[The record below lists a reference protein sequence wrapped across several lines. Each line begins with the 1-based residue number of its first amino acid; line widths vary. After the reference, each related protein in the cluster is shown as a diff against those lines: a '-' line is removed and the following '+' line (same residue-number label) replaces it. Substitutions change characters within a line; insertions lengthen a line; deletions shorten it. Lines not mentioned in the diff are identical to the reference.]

1 MNLPNDHPLS
11 PIMNTSAS
19 APYLLL
25 FRNTGPETH
34 AHLSPEER
42 QQLVLRWNAWYEG
55 LRAQGKAVDGRPLE
69 LVSRVVAGAGGSRVT
84 DGPFSEAKEAVGG
97 YVMLRV
103 SGMNEATEI
112 ARRHPGLEHGLII
125 EVRPMAETCHLGVTA
140 GPA

>member
-1 MNLPNDHPLS
+1 
-11 PIMNTSAS
+11 MNTPAS
-19 APYLLL
+19 SPFLLL

-69 LVSRVVAGAGGSRVT
+69 LVSRVVSGVGGSRVT

-97 YVMLRV
+97 YVMLQV

-112 ARRHPGLEHGLII
+112 ARRHPGLEHGLVI
-125 EVRPMAETCHLGVTA
+125 EVRPMAETCHLGVTS
-140 GPA
+140 GPACA

>member
-1 MNLPNDHPLS
+1 MN
-11 PIMNTSAS
+11 SAPAS
-19 APYLLL
+19 PYLLL

-34 AHLSPEER
+34 AQLSLDER
-42 QQLVLRWNAWYEG
+42 QELVVRWNAWYEG

-69 LVSRVVAGAGGSRVT
+69 LESRVVSGASGARVT

-103 SGMNEATEI
+103 SGLNEATEI

-125 EVRPMAETCHLGVTA
+125 EIRPVAETCHLGVTA
-140 GPA
+140 GPAA

>member
-1 MNLPNDHPLS
+1 MSTPP
-11 PIMNTSAS
+11 A

-34 AHLSPEER
+34 EHLSPDER
-42 QQLVLRWNAWYEG
+42 QDLVVRWNAWYEG

-69 LVSRVVAGAGGSRVT
+69 LESRVVSGAGGARVT

-97 YVMLRV
+97 YVMLHV
-103 SGMNEATEI
+103 SDLNEATEI
-112 ARRHPGLEHGLII
+112 ARCHPGLEHGLVI
-125 EVRPMAETCHLGVTA
+125 EVRPVAGTCHLGVVT

>member
-1 MNLPNDHPLS
+1 
-11 PIMNTSAS
+11 MNTDSS
-19 APYLLL
+19 TPYLLL

-34 AHLSPEER
+34 EHLTPDER
-42 QQLVLRWNAWYEG
+42 QRLVERWNAWYEG

-69 LVSRVVAGAGGSRVT
+69 LESRVVSGAGGSRVV
-84 DGPFSEAKEAVGG
+84 DGPFAEAKEAVGG

-125 EVRPMAETCHLGVTA
+125 EIRPMAETCHLGVVS
-140 GPA
+140 GPAA

>member
-1 MNLPNDHPLS
+1 
-11 PIMNTSAS
+11 MNTPAS
-19 APYLLL
+19 SPYLLL

-42 QQLVLRWNAWYEG
+42 RQLVLRWNEWYEG

-69 LVSRVVAGAGGSRVT
+69 LVSRVVSGAGGSRVT

-97 YVMLRV
+97 YVMLHV

-112 ARRHPGLEHGLII
+112 ARRHPGLEHGLVI
-125 EVRPMAETCHLGVTA
+125 EVRPMAETCHLGVVA
-140 GPA
+140 GPAGA

>member
-1 MNLPNDHPLS
+1 MNLPNDHPLF

-55 LRAQGKAVDGRPLE
+55 LRAQGKAVAGHDARHQLERAGR
-69 LVSRVVAGAGGSRVT
+69 A
-84 DGPFSEAKEAVGG
+84 
-97 YVMLRV
+97 
-103 SGMNEATEI
+103 
-112 ARRHPGLEHGLII
+112 
-125 EVRPMAETCHLGVTA
+125 
-140 GPA
+140 